1 MPKNPRIFSTRC
13 EGVNGVL
20 ITPSMGIDGK
30 TASNS
35 RLFFT
40 SNIVIIMTFI

>member
-1 MPKNPRIFSTRC
+1 
-13 EGVNGVL
+13 
-20 ITPSMGIDGK
+20 MGIDGK